1 MLRVVNYSEKVVA
14 LIGDTF
20 SIKDEIKKLGG
31 TFNKSLSIENTKVSG
46 WIFPSNKK
54 QEIESFI
61 KSIPED
67 KLKSNKPST
76 YGLNDV
82 KNSISIDLKITHEMF
97 ANLLNKYEMLEA
109 RVEYLESA
117 LLKDGPVSSSV
128 ITKKPAKKEVKS
140 SRVVEEEEEEEE
152 EKYTL
157 SSVGKQKRLLD

>member
-1 MLRVVNYSEKVVA
+1 MLRVVNYSEKAVA

-20 SIKDEIKKLGG
+20 SVKDEIKKLGG

-54 QEIESFI
+54 QELESFI

-82 KNSISIDLKITHEMF
+82 KNSISIDPKITHEMF

-109 RVEYLESA
+109 RLNYLEG
-117 LLKDGPVSSSV
+117 K
-128 ITKKPAKKEVKS
+128 
-140 SRVVEEEEEEEE
+140 
-152 EKYTL
+152 TL
-157 SSVGKQKRLLD
+157 SSSKTTAVVSKIKNKIKKEESSDDELEDGEEIKPKRFLADL